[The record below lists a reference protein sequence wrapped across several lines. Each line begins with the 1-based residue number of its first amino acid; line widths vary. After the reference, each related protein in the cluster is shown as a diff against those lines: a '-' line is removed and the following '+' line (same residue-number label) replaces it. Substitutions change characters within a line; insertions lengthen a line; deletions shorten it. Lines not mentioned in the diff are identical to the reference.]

1 MPGLSEK
8 YSAAMA
14 AVVSGIP
21 ESALI
26 SFPDNTMRPDGII
39 TIDSPFDYDETIA
52 RVRSAVEAQD
62 DTMYFGTVDFRA
74 NAREVGIKLLPSYMI
89 LFGGPGPG
97 GKAMSDA
104 PTLGLDGFCQKF
116 LIWQDENGATHLSF
130 NNLLALARRQQ
141 VSVPLVLRVVD
152 FRLNSVFEEALE

>member
-26 SFPDNTMRPDGII
+26 SFPDNTMQPDGVI

-52 RVRSAVEAQD
+52 RVRSA
-62 DTMYFGTVDFRA
+62 
-74 NAREVGIKLLPSYMI
+74 I
-89 LFGGPGPG
+89 
-97 GKAMSDA
+97 
-104 PTLGLDGFCQKF
+104 
-116 LIWQDENGATHLSF
+116 
-130 NNLLALARRQQ
+130 
-141 VSVPLVLRVVD
+141 
-152 FRLNSVFEEALE
+152 